1 METQPHPQGTHFKP
15 KTSGMAIAS
24 LVCGVLGLCLLLPS
38 LFGGLFGIIALVKI
52 NKSQGAL
59 TGSGLAIGGLVT
71 SALSLVTAGILASM
85 LLPALARAKSKANR
99 IKCLNNL
106 GNINKA
112 HLGFAQDNGGR
123 YPWQLSGLQMQNHFG
138 SNSDMAQ
145 TAGGVFGLTAMKREL
160 QTPKILIS
168 PCDSGRM
175 ADNEMLQMD
184 WSSYDTRAGNPVPDG
199 GISYVLCEGADTMR
213 PSTILGAT
221 RNLSSDDLATARWL
235 GADSDEGDPNV
246 MYGLN
251 DGQGQLTTADGA
263 SRQSGPYDLGSSGDM
278 VDQHSNSRG
287 GLTKGPA
294 STRIFR

>member
-1 METQPHPQGTHFKP
+1 
-15 KTSGMAIAS
+15 MATTI
-24 LVCGVLGLCLLLPS
+24 
-38 LFGGLFGIIALVKI
+38 
-52 NKSQGAL
+52 
-59 TGSGLAIGGLVT
+59 
-71 SALSLVTAGILASM
+71 
-85 LLPALARAKSKANR
+85 LPALGKAKAKANR

-106 GNINKA
+106 KSINMA
-112 HLGFAQDNGGR
+112 HMSFAQDNAQR
-123 YPWQLSGLQMQNHFG
+123 YPWQLSASGMQNHFG
-138 SNSDMAQ
+138 SNSGLAQ
-145 TAGGVFGLTAMKREL
+145 TAGGVFGLTAMKMEL

-184 WSSYDTRAGNPVPDG
+184 WNSYDTKAGNPVPGG

-235 GADSDEGDPNV
+235 GADSDQGDPNV
-246 MYGLN
+246 MYGLYE
-251 DGQGQLTTADGA
+251 GQGQLTTADGA
-263 SRQSGPYDLGSSGDM
+263 SKQSGPYDLGSSGDM

>member
-1 METQPHPQGTHFKP
+1 MFLPPIKSCARAFTAPEL
-15 KTSGMAIAS
+15 
-24 LVCGVLGLCLLLPS
+24 LVLV
-38 LFGGLFGIIALVKI
+38 GGLAMATTI
-52 NKSQGAL
+52 
-59 TGSGLAIGGLVT
+59 
-71 SALSLVTAGILASM
+71 
-85 LLPALARAKSKANR
+85 LPALGKAKAKANR

-106 GNINKA
+106 KSINMA
-112 HLGFAQDNGGR
+112 HMSFAQDNAQR
-123 YPWQLSGLQMQNHFG
+123 YPWQLSASGMQNHFG
-138 SNSDMAQ
+138 SNSGLAQ
-145 TAGGVFGLTAMKREL
+145 TAGGVFGLTAMKMEL

-184 WSSYDTRAGNPVPDG
+184 WNSYDTKAGNPVPGG

-235 GADSDEGDPNV
+235 GADSDQGDPNV
-246 MYGLN
+246 MYGLYE
-251 DGQGQLTTADGA
+251 GQGQLTTADGA
-263 SRQSGPYDLGSSGDM
+263 SKQSGPYDLGSSGDM

>member
-1 METQPHPQGTHFKP
+1 METQPPHSQGTHFKP

-71 SALSLVTAGILASM
+71 SALSLVTGLILAGM
-85 LLPALARAKSKANR
+85 MLPALARAKAKANR

-106 GNINKA
+106 GSINKA

-145 TAGGVFGLTAMKREL
+145 TAGGVFGLTTMKMGRSRPGL
-160 QTPKILIS
+160 PKDSAAPPRWAWGGRTGGAVVCIS
-168 PCDSGRM
+168 
-175 ADNEMLQMD
+175 
-184 WSSYDTRAGNPVPDG
+184 
-199 GISYVLCEGADTMR
+199 I
-213 PSTILGAT
+213 
-221 RNLSSDDLATARWL
+221 
-235 GADSDEGDPNV
+235 
-246 MYGLN
+246 
-251 DGQGQLTTADGA
+251 
-263 SRQSGPYDLGSSGDM
+263 
-278 VDQHSNSRG
+278 
-287 GLTKGPA
+287 K
-294 STRIFR
+294 

>member
-15 KTSGMAIAS
+15 KTSGLAIAS

-38 LFGGLFGIIALVKI
+38 LLGGLFGIIALVKI

-71 SALSLVTAGILASM
+71 SALSLVTAGILVSM

-106 GNINKA
+106 KNINMA
-112 HLGFAQDNGGR
+112 HMSFAQDNAQR
-123 YPWQLSGLQMQNHFG
+123 YPWQLTPSGMQNHFG
-138 SNSDMAQ
+138 SNSGLAQ
-145 TAGGVFGLTAMKREL
+145 TAGGVFGLTAMKMEL

-184 WSSYDTRAGNPVPDG
+184 WDSYDTRAGNPVPGG

-235 GADSDEGDPNV
+235 GADSDQGDPNV

-251 DGQGQLTTADGA
+251 EGQGQLTTADGA